1 MFCAERSAVRKT
13 ALSQNRSY
21 HFAVYI
27 GQAVIASGMAEG
39 ELLVVEP
46 EQMQDRRVKVVN
58 VDAVLADRDA
68 ELVRRS
74 IGEASFYSPHRQSRT
89 RRPGDDAHGQDGRS
103 VRGRG
108 FDRTR

>member
-1 MFCAERSAVRKT
+1 M
-13 ALSQNRSY
+13 
-21 HFAVYI
+21 YI
-27 GQAVIASGMAEG
+27 GQAVIASGMADG

-74 IGEASFYSPHRQSRT
+74 IREADPPPVMDPFFKWCLNCVEALSERPLVQVVCSPESCAVSACCSE
-89 RRPGDDAHGQDGRS
+89 PAS
-103 VRGRG
+103 VL
-108 FDRTR
+108 

>member
-1 MFCAERSAVRKT
+1 MDHVTVNIGEAEIATAVT
-13 ALSQNRSY
+13 
-21 HFAVYI
+21 
-27 GQAVIASGMAEG
+27 EG

-89 RRPGDDAHGQDGRS
+89 RRPGDDAHGQDGWS